1 MLMDDGWKEGVA
13 YVNGISVR
21 NTKNTYYVG
30 QDLDLSMIIAYT
42 VFSDDSQGEK
52 INVTAD
58 MISGYDK
65 TQAGK
70 QTVTVTYQ
78 DFTDTFEVNVIESSA
93 PVNPSNPNNPTDSA
107 SSGCQGCN
115 SSLSGG
121 LTLILASVITAF
133 AVVVIT

>member
-1 MLMDDGWKEGVA
+1 
-13 YVNGISVR
+13 
-21 NTKNTYYVG
+21 
-30 QDLDLSMIIAYT
+30 
-42 VFSDDSQGEK
+42 
-52 INVTAD
+52 

-65 TQAGK
+65 TKAGK

-115 SSLSGG
+115 SSLSGD

-133 AVVVIT
+133 AVVVIRLRKKEN